1 VAEVALALLLLA
13 GAGLLIQSF
22 ARLLRVNPGFEAA
35 KVLTMRMQTQISVQ
49 DQANDQKLKTLYER
63 LELRLRSVPGVKV
76 VAATNAPP
84 FATERNNVMRF
95 AVPGSPLMR
104 PDIFPLAHRHLVTPD
119 YFRTLGIALRG
130 RTYTAR
136 DLNGPYVIV
145 NESMARAY
153 WPSEDAV
160 GQRFLTG
167 PLESPPS
174 WSTVIGVAADIKQ
187 TGLDSDRTND
197 FYFLWYGPMYLMIQ
211 TASDPVGLIPTVRRE
226 IHAIDPGIAVS
237 DFRTMNQLLDS
248 STGPRR
254 FSTVLLSIF
263 AGLALVLAV
272 IGIYGILSWSVAQR
286 TQEIGIRMAVGADS
300 RGILRL
306 ILGRGLKLAILGLAI
321 GLAATFAFT
330 RVLASQLFEISP
342 HDPWVLTSVS
352 LLMLGVT
359 VAACYLP
366 ARRATKVDPATT
378 LRSE

>member
-1 VAEVALALLLLA
+1 ME
-13 GAGLLIQSF
+13 
-22 ARLLRVNPGFEAA
+22 P
-35 KVLTMRMQTQISVQ
+35 QISVQ
-49 DQANDQKLKTLYER
+49 DQANSQKLKTLFER
-63 LELRLRSVPGVKV
+63 LELKLQSLPGVKA

-104 PDIFPLAHRHLVTPD
+104 PDIYPLAHRHLVTPN
-119 YFRTLGIALRG
+119 YFRTLGIPLRG
-130 RTYTAR
+130 RTYNAR
-136 DLNGPYVIV
+136 DLDGPNVIV
-145 NESMARAY
+145 NETMARTF
-153 WPSEDAV
+153 WPGEDAI
-160 GQRFLTG
+160 GKRFITG
-167 PLESPPS
+167 PFGPEAT
-174 WSTVIGVAADIKQ
+174 WSTIIGVAADIKQ
-187 TGLDSDRTND
+187 IGLDSERTND

-211 TASDPVGLIPTVRRE
+211 TAGDPLALASSVRRE
-226 IHAIDPGIAVS
+226 IRAVDPGIAIS

-272 IGIYGILSWSVAQR
+272 IGIYGIMAWSVAQR

-306 ILGRGLKLAILGLAI
+306 ILGRGLKLSIIGLAI

-330 RVLASQLFEISP
+330 RVLGSLLFEISP

-352 LLMLGVT
+352 LLMMAVT
-359 VAACYLP
+359 AAACYLP
-366 ARRATKVDPATT
+366 ARRATKVDPITT